1 MNPPRSYGWP
11 AVDGQG
17 NLPAML
23 PDVTDAI
30 ISRTITNARM
40 MGAGR
45 EYLRSGRVGRLEG
58 GADGAVVSAS
68 VKGTARTPY
77 LVELRFRQNASV
89 TTSCTCPV
97 AIGCKHAAAVLF
109 ALQAAKTATR
119 YDASDANPGRK
130 SITVDH
136 AAPRQTVE
144 PLPAALAQWAAA
156 IKPLTDRHGTELYP
170 VTRAIL
176 YIVKVQV
183 LYGTARLSKKRP
195 LASMA
200 PPGCA
205 LRLTIE
211 PVDVTLD
218 VGGRPTGSCTKVY
231 AGSLYPGYGSPAYM
245 SDEDRLIVRRL
256 QQRLGDT
263 DHEGCLCGAGG
274 ADLLERIIATGRS
287 RWENPRGPV
296 LQQGEQRSAPLGW
309 VHDEL
314 GRTRLSVAGI
324 APSSVVTLVAPPV
337 VIDTIGGT
345 VAPLDLGVP
354 GAMAE
359 QLLRLPPVGPE
370 AVAGLAARWRDLVP
384 VQVPAPEAPEVRDL
398 GMVEP
403 VPVVSLCIDKVA
415 MQSWHGSRYRYGG
428 KTQVPCALA
437 RLTFDYAGTIVG
449 PPVDEQTL
457 LVWEGDALIRFS
469 RDQDAEEEAV
479 GRLLLAGLMPLYDF
493 DDVYPSARQAWDHVP
508 DLPAVAEDFTPFLIY
523 EAEMLRAEG
532 WRVETTTDFPLRVMP
547 VEEGG
552 MAAAVVPSGVDWFD
566 IELGVTIEGQRVDL
580 VPALR
585 RMLTTFDAGELDA
598 LSRSLAEADDVLPVA
613 LGDGRVVTV
622 AAAAMLPVLRA
633 LLALAANEPAAS
645 GAGTRPGFSRLDIG
659 LLGELEETTPKLAWS
674 GAEPLRALARELTQL
689 QLAPVSLPTG
699 FTATLRPYQQVGFDW
714 LEALGRAGFGGLLA
728 DDMGL
733 GKTVQT
739 LAHIVSR
746 KAASADP
753 SLAPVLILAPTSVLP
768 NWQAEIARFA
778 PGLSVLLRHGAAR
791 HGDATPIGGY
801 DVVLTSYPLLVRDAD
816 ILAAEAFS
824 LIVFDEAHVLKNPRT
839 SSHVAAKRLKAQ
851 RRIALTGT
859 PVENRLIDAWA
870 LFDLVVPGLLGSQ
883 RDFQRIYRT
892 PIEKHGDGE
901 VRARLARKLR
911 PFLLRRTKDAVATDL
926 PAKSVMQVA
935 VTPTTAQMALHESQR
950 LVMQQRVRDEIA
962 RVGLMRAHIMVLTAL
977 TRLRQVCCDP
987 RLLPNHGAKPPSSAK
1002 LERLLELLGELI
1014 PEGRRIILFSQFT
1027 SMLDLIKPELD
1038 KSGYGWVE
1046 LTGTSRDRRTP
1057 VARFQAGD
1065 VPLILVS
1072 LKAGGTGLNLTA
1084 ADTGI
1089 LYDPWWN
1096 PAVEAQAIDRAHR
1109 IGQQKPVFVYRM
1121 IANGTIEEK
1130 ILDLQHRKA
1139 ALADALWSDEAA
1151 TSAGLTQEDID
1162 FLLG

>member
-1 MNPPRSYGWP
+1 MDHS
-11 AVDGQG
+11 
-17 NLPAML
+17 
-23 PDVTDAI
+23 
-30 ISRTITNARM
+30 
-40 MGAGR
+40 
-45 EYLRSGRVGRLEG
+45 EG
-58 GADGAVVSAS
+58 G
-68 VKGTARTPY
+68 
-77 LVELRFRQNASV
+77 
-89 TTSCTCPV
+89 
-97 AIGCKHAAAVLF
+97 
-109 ALQAAKTATR
+109 
-119 YDASDANPGRK
+119 
-130 SITVDH
+130 
-136 AAPRQTVE
+136 
-144 PLPAALAQWAAA
+144 
-156 IKPLTDRHGTELYP
+156 
-170 VTRAIL
+170 
-176 YIVKVQV
+176 
-183 LYGTARLSKKRP
+183 
-195 LASMA
+195 
-200 PPGCA
+200 
-205 LRLTIE
+205 
-211 PVDVTLD
+211 
-218 VGGRPTGSCTKVY
+218 
-231 AGSLYPGYGSPAYM
+231 
-245 SDEDRLIVRRL
+245 
-256 QQRLGDT
+256 
-263 DHEGCLCGAGG
+263 
-274 ADLLERIIATGRS
+274 
-287 RWENPRGPV
+287 
-296 LQQGEQRSAPLGW
+296 
-309 VHDEL
+309 
-314 GRTRLSVAGI
+314 
-324 APSSVVTLVAPPV
+324 SS
-337 VIDTIGGT
+337 
-345 VAPLDLGVP
+345 
-354 GAMAE
+354 
-359 QLLRLPPVGPE
+359 
-370 AVAGLAARWRDLVP
+370 
-384 VQVPAPEAPEVRDL
+384 
-398 GMVEP
+398 
-403 VPVVSLCIDKVA
+403 
-415 MQSWHGSRYRYGG
+415 
-428 KTQVPCALA
+428 
-437 RLTFDYAGTIVG
+437 
-449 PPVDEQTL
+449 
-457 LVWEGDALIRFS
+457 
-469 RDQDAEEEAV
+469 
-479 GRLLLAGLMPLYDF
+479 
-493 DDVYPSARQAWDHVP
+493 
-508 DLPAVAEDFTPFLIY
+508 
-523 EAEMLRAEG
+523 
-532 WRVETTTDFPLRVMP
+532 
-547 VEEGG
+547 
-552 MAAAVVPSGVDWFD
+552 
-566 IELGVTIEGQRVDL
+566 
-580 VPALR
+580 
-585 RMLTTFDAGELDA
+585 
-598 LSRSLAEADDVLPVA
+598 
-613 LGDGRVVTV
+613 
-622 AAAAMLPVLRA
+622 
-633 LLALAANEPAAS
+633 
-645 GAGTRPGFSRLDIG
+645 
-659 LLGELEETTPKLAWS
+659 
-674 GAEPLRALARELTQL
+674 
-689 QLAPVSLPTG
+689 
-699 FTATLRPYQQVGFDW
+699 ATLRPYQQVGFDW

-1084 ADTGI
+1084 ADTVI